1 MFAALIGSALAS
13 VAIIAMVQVGVGD
26 YLSSQ
31 IDFVTTWV
39 NLGDVALVVPAV
51 IVIGV
56 VLAAVSA
63 GFAIRRWL
71 RA

>member
-1 MFAALIGSALAS
+1 M
-13 VAIIAMVQVGVGD
+13 AIVHFGVNQ
-26 YLSSQ
+26 YLRER

-39 NLGDVALVVPAV
+39 GIERRLAIVIPVI

-56 VLAAVSA
+56 VLAAISA